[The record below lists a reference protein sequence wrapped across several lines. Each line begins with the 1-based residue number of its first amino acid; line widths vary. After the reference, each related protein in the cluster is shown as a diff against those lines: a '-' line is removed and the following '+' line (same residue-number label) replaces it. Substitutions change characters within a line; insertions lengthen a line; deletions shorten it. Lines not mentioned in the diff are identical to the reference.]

1 MNEEEHLNADK
12 GEKQKPEDYR
22 EESESLIEQFLQE
35 TGAALGEAE
44 VEDDWHEEVLPED
57 HRSGFVALIGRPN
70 VGKSTL
76 INAFVGQKV
85 AIVSSKPQATR
96 TRVLGI
102 LTTAEFQVIFIDT
115 PGIHQ
120 KPPHKLNQKMIDQ
133 AVTSIPDADVILFV
147 VDISGPPHEEDKII
161 ARLLKEKAAKRPI
174 IFVLNKMDKLGL
186 EEAEAR
192 IDSYWKL
199 LPGYT
204 DSIPT
209 SALEGTNV
217 ELLRDHILGHLPEG
231 PRYYPGDQITDQ
243 TPYQIAAELVRE
255 ALLENTYQEIPHATA
270 ILIEDY
276 QEREDGTTY
285 IGARIWVER
294 ESQKPIII
302 GKGGQKLKKIG
313 TTARQELERFVGG
326 KVFLDLWVKV
336 KPKWRDQEA
345 RLRELG
351 YD

>member
-1 MNEEEHLNADK
+1 MNEEEHINDTK
-12 GEKQKPEDYR
+12 SEQQSENDRQEG
-22 EESESLIEQFLQE
+22 ESLIEQFLQE
-35 TGAALGEAE
+35 TGASLGEAE
-44 VEDDWHEEVLPED
+44 IAEDWHEEVLPEG

-102 LTTAEFQVIFIDT
+102 LTTAEYQMIFIDT

-120 KPPHKLNQKMIDQ
+120 KPPHKINQKMIDE
-133 AVTSIPDADVILFV
+133 AVTTIPDADVILFV
-147 VDISGPPHEEDKII
+147 VDVSGPPHEEDRLI
-161 ARLLKEKAAKRPI
+161 ARLLKEKAAKRPV
-174 IFVLNKMDKLGL
+174 IFVLNKMDKLAL

-192 IDSYWKL
+192 IESYWAL

-217 ELLRDHILGHLPEG
+217 ELLRDHILEHLPEG

-243 TPYQIAAELVRE
+243 TPYQIAAELIRE
-255 ALLENTYQEIPHATA
+255 AVLENTYQEIPHATA

-294 ESQKPIII
+294 ESQKPIMI
-302 GKGGQKLKKIG
+302 GKGGQMLKKIG
-313 TTARQELERFVGG
+313 TTARQELERFIGG

-336 KPKWRDQEA
+336 KPKWRDQDA

-351 YD
+351 YE